1 MSAELSFEAALAR
14 LEEILGRL
22 ERGDVSLDEALELW
36 REGEAHHRRCLELLT
51 AAEGRVEELGTGS
64 SVSDDNDGGNG

>member
-1 MSAELSFEAALAR
+1 VSADLSFEAALAR

-36 REGEAHHRRCLELLT
+36 GEGDALHRRCLELLE
-51 AAEGRVEELGTGS
+51 AAEGRVEELEAGGADDNGTG
-64 SVSDDNDGGNG
+64 NG

>member
-1 MSAELSFEAALAR
+1 VTEELSFEAAMAR

-36 REGEAHHRRCLELLT
+36 REGDALHRRCVELL
-51 AAEGRVEELGTGS
+51 AAVEGRIEELGSGAG
-64 SVSDDNDGGNG
+64 DNGDPSG